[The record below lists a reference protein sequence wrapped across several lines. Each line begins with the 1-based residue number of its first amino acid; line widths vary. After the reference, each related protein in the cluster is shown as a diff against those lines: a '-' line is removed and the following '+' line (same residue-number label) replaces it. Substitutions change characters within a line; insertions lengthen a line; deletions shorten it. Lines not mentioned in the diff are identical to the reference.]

1 MAKRKK
7 TRNLCDPL
15 ESANILAL
23 QSLLACNE
31 LDTLFHEYKQAAQAP
46 AQLASEWL
54 EKQLHQILLKIPV
67 AVALMPPTDWVK
79 NASSLTKLLELMN
92 NFIISNKAPKVYDGK
107 TEEKVVFSPVLPP
120 AST

>member
-1 MAKRKK
+1 MARHKK
-7 TRNLCDPL
+7 IRNLCDPL

-31 LDTLFHEYKQAAQAP
+31 LDTLFHEYKLAVSAP
-46 AQLASEWL
+46 APLQAEWMQ
-54 EKQLHQILLKIPV
+54 KQLHQILLKIPV
-67 AVALMPPTDWVK
+67 AVALMPPTEWIK
-79 NASSLTKLLELMN
+79 NAGSLVRLLELVN
-92 NFIISNKAPKVYDGK
+92 NFVISNNAPKVYDGK